1 MSKAQN
7 YEGGIRLTESNQG
20 LDTYEIKLV
29 SLPNAASAQRLENAF
44 LQKEGFHSVSASEI
58 SRICTLTVNYPLRKR
73 DLNDVVEYA
82 GFEVAKSFEE

>member
-7 YEGGIRLTESNQG
+7 YEGGIRLTESVQG

-29 SLPNAASAQRLENAF
+29 SLPNAASAQRLELAF
-44 LQKEGFHSVSASEI
+44 LQKEGFQSVNASQ
-58 SRICTLTVNYPLRKR
+58 STKICTLTVNYPLQKR

-82 GFEVAKSFEE
+82 GFEVAKSFED